1 MFPSFSKKYWLHNY
15 RPRQGPLYCK
25 GTQQLPSKSL
35 RHGQIIQNSSSAQP
49 DLEGSWQGSH
59 QTGFNRTGFPWNDNS
74 VQIKSFWVYHGNI
87 GWGTTWPTINISKT
101 FMPWSTKQILN
112 PARKVAG
119 VEDFSA
125 YHGKHRGSL
134 TDYSFALHFVLLLP
148 LPEMHPRVFTG
159 SGLSPKSFQ
168 PIPAGL
174 CHSLLS
180 SASTIFRLHFPGPSK
195 PLS

>member
-1 MFPSFSKKYWLHNY
+1 
-15 RPRQGPLYCK
+15 
-25 GTQQLPSKSL
+25 
-35 RHGQIIQNSSSAQP
+35 
-49 DLEGSWQGSH
+49 
-59 QTGFNRTGFPWNDNS
+59 
-74 VQIKSFWVYHGNI
+74 
-87 GWGTTWPTINISKT
+87 
-101 FMPWSTKQILN
+101 MPWSTKQILN

-195 PLS
+195 PLSQPRTGDEHQVDYKTISFVDRKFFAGREQQKKERTPLNCELAGNPRRARI